1 VVRSL
6 ARHAFA
12 AAVMGS
18 IFLGLL
24 DVPSQVSSGE
34 AERFSIVIRGRTVDG
49 PHRTIR
55 ATQGT
60 MLELAFAAD
69 ETVELHL
76 HGYDR
81 HLPVNNGEKFA
92 IAAVAEEIQPQSALP
107 RDPMR
112 EWIIGLILIVSGQ
125 VGPAMQSSGMETPSY
140 WASSVPAPASCTAV
154 HPCAPDTTQR
164 LLAPPRSG

>member
-24 DVPSQVSSGE
+24 DVPSQVSSAE

-81 HLPVNNGEKFA
+81 HLTVRAGEEAVMRLDAKVAGRFA
-92 IAAVAEEIQPQSALP
+92 IEAHRFGGSAGGSPSRGHVVLLYLEIHP
-107 RDPMR
+107 R
-112 EWIIGLILIVSGQ
+112 
-125 VGPAMQSSGMETPSY
+125 
-140 WASSVPAPASCTAV
+140 
-154 HPCAPDTTQR
+154 
-164 LLAPPRSG
+164 

>member
-24 DVPSQVSSGE
+24 DVPSQVSSAE

-49 PHRTIR
+49 PHRTIQT
-55 ATQGT
+55 TQGT

-81 HLPVNNGEKFA
+81 HLTVRAGEEAVMRLDAKVAGRFA
-92 IAAVAEEIQPQSALP
+92 IEAH
-107 RDPMR
+107 RF
-112 EWIIGLILIVSGQ
+112 G
-125 VGPAMQSSGMETPSY
+125 GPAGGSPSRGHVVLLY
-140 WASSVPAPASCTAV
+140 LEI
-154 HPCAPDTTQR
+154 HPR
-164 LLAPPRSG
+164 